1 MEVEPD
7 IENMTLEEYLNYP
20 HYYKDIEIKKYYKL
34 PPLHPYFQ
42 PPQPYTEAGLVSPNE
57 SDEVDIDSMTIAEY
71 ELYVAK
77 QSTRKNRLSDHTYGF
92 TFNSCDQSPCTPNPQ
107 PKDKELSLEED
118 VRIEDVER
126 LRQILTPPDD
136 AYNAPAMNP
145 ILDELFDEFGN
156 KLLDITV
163 VDEEAYSNPTRDIE
177 ELKRLPAKD
186 PRSYFTEI
194 KVHSV
199 IVKTNEESEPFIHTQ
214 TLSPLYGVFK
224 SFKSSTKPY
233 KVEREMTSPPW

>member
-1 MEVEPD
+1 M
-7 IENMTLEEYLNYP
+7 
-20 HYYKDIEIKKYYKL
+20 
-34 PPLHPYFQ
+34 
-42 PPQPYTEAGLVSPNE
+42 
-57 SDEVDIDSMTIAEY
+57 
-71 ELYVAK
+71 
-77 QSTRKNRLSDHTYGF
+77 
-92 TFNSCDQSPCTPNPQ
+92 
-107 PKDKELSLEED
+107 SLEED

-233 KVEREMTSPPW
+233 KVEREMTSPPWMLQQRERGMISPYLMVKWGKIVGVTMAYYAVAGLQKLSSPMSLSYGIAGTMKLCHSSNL